1 MNQSLK
7 GRDWV
12 GGSKGVERISEWMLR
27 ECKSGLKLTPL
38 CEYESP
44 QRFLS
49 RSDRHREYQKK
60 N

>member
-7 GRDWV
+7 GSDWV
-12 GGSKGVERISEWMLR
+12 GGSKGVERISEWMLKAY
-27 ECKSGLKLTPL
+27 KSGLKLTPL
-38 CEYESP
+38 CEFGSP

-49 RSDRHREYQKK
+49 RSDRHREYRKK